1 MPLRLAA
8 LQAGARLEDELA
20 TMALEELGKHEDP
33 AVRKE
38 VAKQLVFLP
47 RSLRGAAVLRNL
59 LDDADRSVRITAYDS
74 LADIGDPLVM
84 DGRVLVTEDIAEP
97 MQAGPIIV
105 GSRDRLDTVDPR
117 PQAKRLLKYIV
128 DVVPSDKPLIY
139 ITTTNLPRIV
149 VFNPNLGFKKSSLAK
164 LWDNRL
170 MLRVGTDEQLMTVFH
185 QGRGQLDGERV
196 EIPAAV
202 ANLVL
207 LLGRSA
213 DADANAKGFGLQF
226 GRVVNAINT
235 LVKTGYI
242 DSPLEFQPSPLA
254 AAIAKAR
261 DDEQQRKP
269 RPDSS
274 RPDSSTAPVNAPA
287 GGAGVPLSPEQEKR
301 KPAVDF
307 GPGGAPIIDG
317 APVDLNPPLIE
328 RNRADQ

>member
-1 MPLRLAA
+1 
-8 LQAGARLEDELA
+8 
-20 TMALEELGKHEDP
+20 
-33 AVRKE
+33 
-38 VAKQLVFLP
+38 
-47 RSLRGAAVLRNL
+47 
-59 LDDADRSVRITAYDS
+59 
-74 LADIGDPLVM
+74 
-84 DGRVLVTEDIAEP
+84 
-97 MQAGPIIV
+97 
-105 GSRDRLDTVDPR
+105 
-117 PQAKRLLKYIV
+117 
-128 DVVPSDKPLIY
+128 
-139 ITTTNLPRIV
+139 
-149 VFNPNLGFKKSSLAK
+149 
-164 LWDNRL
+164 

-207 LLGRSA
+207 LLGRGA
-213 DADANAKGFGLQF
+213 DSDANTKGFGLQF

-274 RPDSSTAPVNAPA
+274 RPDSAPGSTPGSGPGNVPA
-287 GGAGVPLSPEQEKR
+287 GGVGVPLSPEQEKR